1 MSHLGGLYLFGISRG
16 AVAELW
22 FFDHQ
27 ASGQSHR
34 PDRDRLR
41 VPHLLKELNMVSKNK
56 KVDLIETTDGK
67 IAGWNAK
74 TKIRNFSNNRSL
86 IFISITTI
94 YIQQWLILLIRKSS
108 Y

>member
-67 IAGWNAK
+67 IPDWNAK
-74 TKIRNFSNNRSL
+74 T
-86 IFISITTI
+86 
-94 YIQQWLILLIRKSS
+94 RKFETSAIIDP
-108 Y
+108 